1 VLQLFT
7 LADQMDPRDHEGS
20 GDDEDH
26 SEGHE
31 GEEEYEQEDPE
42 EVIAR
47 DYDGDRAAY
56 ARDHPFAFGG
66 LDGDVGEMLARL
78 DPAILARVPR
88 ELLSGLDPAELANL
102 LGRGEGGLGGA
113 SGGSGSG
120 GSGGSGD
127 QQSIGP
133 PPPPDTNFEDSPS
146 AVLAAIS
153 HPLTDPDTLVMAL
166 TSLSMMILMNQRG
179 LQPSKFVSHI
189 CKCFV
194 RKDMPQFIQEM
205 CLQVPPPSL
214 HRIQLSNYICNMH
227 HSYARCLS
235 IFSKLRI
242 LAKVRVL
249 AALLKNPVYSLPCDP
264 CWKICHALATPE
276 MCSRTC

>member
-1 VLQLFT
+1 
-7 LADQMDPRDHEGS
+7 MDPRDQQGP
-20 GDDEDH
+20 GDDDEDH

-47 DYDGDRAAY
+47 DYDGDREAY

-66 LDGDVGEMLARL
+66 LDGDVGQLLARL
-78 DPAILARVPR
+78 DPSMLSRVPR

-120 GSGGSGD
+120 D
-127 QQSIGP
+127 QPSIGP

-153 HPLTDPDTLVMAL
+153 HPQTDPDTLVMAL

-179 LQPSKFVSHI
+179 VQPSKFVSHI

-205 CLQVPPPSL
+205 CLQVSPTPSNFD
-214 HRIQLSNYICNMH
+214 SICNAH
-227 HSYARCLS
+227 HSHARCLL

-242 LAKVRVL
+242 LAKDRVL
-249 AALLKNPVYSLPCDP
+249 AALLKKPVYSLPCDP
-264 CWKICHALATPE
+264 CWKICHALVTPE
-276 MCSRTC
+276 MCSKTC